1 MEAAILKAH
10 AKGTVIFGICGGYQ
24 MLGETIKDPEQMEAG
39 GTIQG
44 MGLLPVD
51 TVFPQKRQ
59 ELGWKEPLVCREEH

>member
-1 MEAAILKAH
+1 
-10 AKGTVIFGICGGYQ
+10 

-51 TVFPQKRQ
+51 TVFSTEKTRTRVEGTFSMPGGTLKR
-59 ELGWKEPLVCREEH
+59 LSGDSALWI